1 MLDSL
6 TVTIEKTRREN
17 PEVVTLYFRRPFAFT
32 AGQYITVYI
41 PGSTVTAC
49 KAYSLSSL
57 PDEELASIT
66 IKDVGGEFSS
76 YLCQRVVGDQ
86 LQISPPYG
94 YFNPQTTKP
103 LVGIVAGCALSPVW
117 SVLASAPNQQPTYLY
132 MSHRSPEMTVFAEEL
147 ASSNIRVQH
156 FSTRQQVKEVDG
168 WKNGRFKVAVIV
180 REVPRDA
187 HFLVCG
193 SVDFVRDIWQKLTAA
208 GVAES
213 RISTEVFFE

>member
-41 PGSTVTAC
+41 PGSTVTAG

-66 IKDVGGEFSS
+66 VKDVGGEFSS
-76 YLCQRVVGDQ
+76 YLCQRAAGDE
-86 LQISPPYG
+86 LHISQPYG
-94 YFNPQTTKP
+94 YFNPQTTRP
-103 LVGIVAGCALSPVW
+103 LVGIAAGCALGPVW
-117 SVLASAPNQQPTYLY
+117 SVLASAEQDTYLY
-132 MSHRSPEMTVFAEEL
+132 FSHRSPDRTVFDEEL
-147 ASSNIRVQH
+147 ANSRIQVAH
-156 FSTRQQVKEVDG
+156 FSTRQEVEEANG
-168 WKNGRFKVAVIV
+168 WRNGRFEVAVIV

-193 SVDFVRDIWQKLTAA
+193 SVDFVRNIWQKLTTA